1 MYVYKAATTNK
12 GKPVKVRLYGEKWG
26 APDPDNV
33 FGEYV
38 TTMSG
43 AFGTTSVDYENVIR
57 KIKFATPIKVKG
69 TFYLSIELDES
80 IVPDATTK
88 LALACDA
95 YRADKVASAYVRI
108 HAAGAAELN
117 LNGGW
122 YRVPDLPWPFNE
134 IDKTGFSFYL
144 SPEMTFHQVKG
155 TSINKV
161 EDNKISVYPTVFHSD
176 FNIKTGD
183 NTSKLIRV
191 FNANGQTVYEKTT
204 NEANITVTGANWAE
218 GIYLIRVGGDS
229 INASIKV
236 IKK

>member
-1 MYVYKAATTNK
+1 MYLIFP
-12 GKPVKVRLYGEKWG
+12 GR
-26 APDPDNV
+26 
-33 FGEYV
+33 
-38 TTMSG
+38 
-43 AFGTTSVDYENVIR
+43 
-57 KIKFATPIKVKG
+57 
-69 TFYLSIELDES
+69 
-80 IVPDATTK
+80 
-88 LALACDA
+88 
-95 YRADKVASAYVRI
+95 
-108 HAAGAAELN
+108 
-117 LNGGW
+117 
-122 YRVPDLPWPFNE
+122 FNE